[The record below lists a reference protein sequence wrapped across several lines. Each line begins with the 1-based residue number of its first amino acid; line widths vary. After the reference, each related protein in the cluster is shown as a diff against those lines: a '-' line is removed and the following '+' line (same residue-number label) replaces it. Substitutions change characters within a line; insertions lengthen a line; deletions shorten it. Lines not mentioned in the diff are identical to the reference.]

1 MKYFLLI
8 IALCTGFLFIPPAN
22 AQKAATTGATKADSL
37 RYKAFVDS
45 AYNALGNKKP
55 AQTEYFFKKAIETL
69 PKNSANGLIYDNL
82 GRIQRD
88 LGRNEDALTS
98 FTQALDLFPTAI
110 RFLKDRA
117 SLLLAMN
124 RNEQAVDDYTKVLS
138 INPKD
143 VQALLYRAYIYA
155 NSRRYDAARR
165 DYTKLLTI
173 EPSNYEGM
181 LGLAVL
187 NQREG
192 RINEA
197 IQQISTMISIVPE
210 KAELYAMRAQMEEDK
225 GQIEAALL
233 DMTEAIA
240 RDNKNKEYYIHRA
253 TLYIKNKERV
263 KARKDLDA
271 AVKAGTPR
279 AELRELYKKCQ

>member
-1 MKYFLLI
+1 MKKIFIFLL
-8 IALCTGFLFIPPAN
+8 ACTGLLTTVHPM
-22 AQKAATTGATKADSL
+22 AQTKTDSL

-45 AYNALGNKKP
+45 AYNALNGKNLPK
-55 AQTEYFFKKAIETL
+55 TEYFFKKALETL

-88 LGRNEDALTS
+88 LGRNEDALVS
-98 FTQALDLFPTAI
+98 FGKALDLFPTAL

-124 RNEQAVDDYTKVLS
+124 RQTLAIEDYSKVLA

-143 VQALLYRAYIYA
+143 VQALLYRAYIY
-155 NSRRYDAARR
+155 SETRRYDAARR
-165 DYTKLLTI
+165 DYNNLLAI
-173 EPSNYEGM
+173 EPSNYEGL

-187 NQREG
+187 NQKDG

-197 IQQISTMISIVPE
+197 IQQISNIISIVPE
-210 KAELYAMRAQMEEDK
+210 KAELYYMRAQMEENK
-225 GQIEAALL
+225 GQVDAAIM

-240 RDNKNKEYYIHRA
+240 HDDKNKDYFVYRA
-253 TLYIKNKERV
+253 TLYLKNKEKV
-263 KARKDLDA
+263 KAERDLDA
-271 AVKAGTPR
+271 AVKLGTPR
-279 AELRELYKKCQ
+279 SGLRELYKKCN